1 VASLLT
7 DELLRHLI
15 AAGEVDILVGLPTQN
30 HEQTVTSV
38 VRAVVSAFSGP
49 LVRLRSVL
57 LNIDGGS
64 TDATRD
70 AIKNTASS
78 AELVSAQYAL
88 RTLHRITA
96 PYHGLAGRGTAL
108 RILLTAAELLRARAV
123 VVFDP
128 GASDVG
134 PDDVAA
140 FVHAVLREEADY
152 VKPALARGYSDGP
165 LVTQLVRPL
174 VRSAYGR
181 RLLEPIDT
189 QFACSE
195 RFVSGVLS
203 AEFWSAPEAETGIDV
218 FLTGHA
224 LRGDFRLN
232 QVATAA
238 RARVDAERRPVVAEV
253 FRQVVGTLISYLA
266 GSFSAWRG
274 IGESLPVPMLGTLP
288 EPVAGPRFDIAA
300 QAAAF
305 RDGVEALSPLL
316 AEVLDAAVVGRL
328 LVAAR
333 APRLAFDDTLWA
345 ETVFQCLGAAIR
357 AAAPADELARLLEP
371 LYLGRLASFLAEEAA
386 SGTPDPFEPLALA
399 FESQKLAFTAGPA
412 DQEKR

>member
-1 VASLLT
+1 
-7 DELLRHLI
+7 LRHLV
-15 AAGEVDILVGLPTQN
+15 ATGEVDILVGLPTQN

-96 PYHGLAGRGTAL
+96 PYHGIAGRGTAL
-108 RILLTAAELLRARAV
+108 RILLTAAELLQARAV

-128 GASDVG
+128 GASAIS

-140 FVHAVLREEADY
+140 FVHAVLRDEADY

-174 VRSAYGR
+174 LRSAFGH

-189 QFACSE
+189 QFSCSG
-195 RFVSGVLS
+195 RFASGVLS
-203 AEFWSAPEAETGIDV
+203 ADFWSLAEAETGIDV

-224 LRGDFRLN
+224 LRRDFRLR
-232 QVATAA
+232 QVATTT
-238 RARVDAERRPVVAEV
+238 RARVDVERRPGVAEV
-253 FRQVVGTLISYLA
+253 FRQVVGTLISFLA
-266 GSFSAWRG
+266 GSFSAWRD
-274 IGESLPVPMLGTLP
+274 IAESLPVPIVGALP
-288 EPVAGPRFDIAA
+288 EPVIGPRFDLAA
-300 QAAAF
+300 SGDAF
-305 RDGVEALSPLL
+305 RQAVDALSPLL
-316 AEVLDAAVVGRL
+316 ADVFDEALVGRL
-328 LVAAR
+328 LGVAR
-333 APRLAFDDTLWA
+333 APRLAFDDALWA
-345 ETVFQCLGAAIR
+345 EAVFQCVGAAIR
-357 AAAPADELARLLEP
+357 GSAPADELARLLEP
-371 LYLGRLASFLAEEAA
+371 LYLGRLASFLDEEGAPGSA
-386 SGTPDPFEPLALA
+386 DPFEPLALA
-399 FESQKLAFTAGPA
+399 FESQKLAFTARLA